1 MSRRRPNKTAEKE
14 KSLMAIRTIRRLFGW
29 TDVLDSLFYG
39 RSVLPNIFIRHY
51 LITNVWYK
59 SLLWLEKRNTPAKN
73 VFLGCFLLS
82 ICATLIGLNKFVFTD
97 NPYRFLE
104 DLFYTPSLYFLYL
117 GFKDPFFNEN
127 T

>member
-1 MSRRRPNKTAEKE
+1 
-14 KSLMAIRTIRRLFGW
+14 MAIRTIRRLFGW

-39 RSVLPNIFIRHY
+39 GSVLPNIFIRHY

-59 SLLWLEKRNTPAKN
+59 WASLVRKRNTPAKN

-127 T
+127 L